1 MALLLVLANLLA
13 VISGALLV
21 VLAVTAK
28 PTRGENLMGFHLV
41 TTPLGLAQ
49 ALAVLLGLCAHGVE
63 PAWLGW
69 LAGLLLPGYGF
80 AMLALPFACFD
91 RRGVTP
97 ARAAVLLG
105 VLATFAV
112 VDGPFVTAWASSVGA
127 GLVAVYGG
135 IAVAMAANWWLGPK
149 LRRMVQFHRPAGP
162 DEWQQ
167 KQGEWQRGQWQ
178 QVPAD
183 ATAGRLLAFVRAFAP
198 EVKAMSLQRL
208 AALPDLLEQIAHL
221 LRTSATSDAPHYVVQ
236 HWPGRRA
243 DLAGAMRDHLDLM
256 LADAKQR
263 LRNDRG
269 PNPFL
274 GNYAGSLD
282 AAIAVQQDGGDVH
295 AALQR
300 WHDFLAS
307 VPSHR
312 QMAKQL
318 VRYLRVG

>member
-1 MALLLVLANLLA
+1 MALLLVLANLVA

-49 ALAVLLGLCAHGVE
+49 ALAALLGLLAHGVE

-97 ARAAVLLG
+97 ARAAVL
-105 VLATFAV
+105 ATFAV

-127 GLVAVYGG
+127 GVVAVYGG

-149 LRRMVQFHRPAGP
+149 LRRMVRSHQPAGP

-167 KQGEWQRGQWQ
+167 KQGEWQREQWQ

-183 ATAGRLLAFVRAFAP
+183 ATAGRLLEFVRAFAP
-198 EVKAMSLQRL
+198 EVKAMSVQRL
-208 AALPDLLEQIAHL
+208 AALQDLLEQIAHL
-221 LRTSATSDAPHYVVQ
+221 LRTSERSDAPHYVVH

-243 DLAGAMRDHLDLM
+243 DLAGAMRDHLELM

-263 LRNDRG
+263 LRKDRG
-269 PNPFL
+269 PKPFL

-312 QMAKQL
+312 QVAKQL

>member
-1 MALLLVLANLLA
+1 MAFLMVLANLL
-13 VISGALLV
+13 VVVSGGLLV

-49 ALAVLLGLCAHGVE
+49 ALAALLGLLAHGVE

-69 LAGLLLPGYGF
+69 LAGLLLPGYAF
-80 AMLALPFACFD
+80 ALLALPFVCLD
-91 RRGVTP
+91 GRGATL
-97 ARAAVLLG
+97 ARAAVLLA

-112 VDGPFVTAWASSVGA
+112 VDGPFVTTWASVAGA
-127 GLVAVYGG
+127 AVIAVYGA
-135 IAVAMAANWWLGPK
+135 IAVALLAKWWLGPK
-149 LRRMVQFHRPAGP
+149 LRRMVQFHRPTGP
-162 DEWQQ
+162 DEWQL

-183 ATAGRLLAFVRAFAP
+183 ATAGRLLEFVRAFAP
-198 EVKAMSLQRL
+198 EVKAQSLQRL
-208 AALPDLLEQIAHL
+208 AALPDLLAQIAHL
-221 LRTSATSDAPHYVVQ
+221 LRTSTISDAPHYVVH
-236 HWPGRRA
+236 HWPGRRS

-263 LRNDRG
+263 LQRDRG

-274 GNYAGSLD
+274 GNYVGSLD
-282 AAIAVQQDGGDVH
+282 AAIAVQQDGGDVRE
-295 AALQR
+295 ALQR
-300 WHDFLAS
+300 WHDFLAA
-307 VPSHR
+307 VPQHR
-312 QMAKQL
+312 EMARQL

>member
-1 MALLLVLANLLA
+1 MVLLLVLANLLA
-13 VISGALLV
+13 VISGGLLV
-21 VLAVTAK
+21 VLAITAK

-49 ALAVLLGLCAHGVE
+49 ATAALLGLIAHGVE

-69 LAGLLLPGYGF
+69 LAGLLLPGYAF
-80 AMLALPFACFD
+80 ALLALPFACLD
-91 RRGVTP
+91 RRGATL
-97 ARAAVLLG
+97 ARAAVLLA
-105 VLATFAV
+105 VLATLAV
-112 VDGPFVTAWASSVGA
+112 VDGPFVTAWAPVGGA
-127 GLVAVYGG
+127 AVIAVYGG
-135 IAVAMAANWWLGPK
+135 LAVALVAKWWLGPK

-162 DEWQQ
+162 DEWQL
-167 KQGEWQRGQWQ
+167 KQGEWQREQWQ
-178 QVPAD
+178 QVLPD
-183 ATAGRLLAFVRAFAP
+183 ATAGRLLEFVRAFAP
-198 EVKAMSLQRL
+198 EVKAMSVQRL
-208 AALPDLLEQIAHL
+208 AALPDLLEQIANL
-221 LRTSATSDAPHYVVQ
+221 LRTSTASDAPHYVVN

-243 DLAGAMRDHLDLM
+243 DLAGAMRDHLELM

-263 LRNDRG
+263 LKRDRG

>member
-1 MALLLVLANLLA
+1 MAFLLVLANLLA
-13 VISGALLV
+13 VISGGLLV
-21 VLAVTAK
+21 ALVVTAK
-28 PTRGENLMGFHLV
+28 PTRGENLMGLHLV
-41 TTPLGLAQ
+41 TAPIGLAQ

-63 PAWLGW
+63 PTWLGW
-69 LAGLLLPGYGF
+69 LAGLLLPGYAF

-91 RRGVTP
+91 RRGALLP
-97 ARAAVLLG
+97 RALVLLG
-105 VLATFAV
+105 VLTTFAV
-112 VDGPFVTAWASSVGA
+112 VDGPFVAAWAPSVGA

-135 IAVAMAANWWLGPK
+135 IAVGLLAKWWLGPK

-162 DEWQQ
+162 DAWQQ
-167 KQGEWQRGQWQ
+167 QQGEWQREQWQ

-183 ATAGRLLAFVRAFAP
+183 ATAGRLLEFVRAFAP

-221 LRTSATSDAPHYVVQ
+221 LRTSSTSDAPHYVVH

-243 DLAGAMRDHLDLM
+243 DLAGAMRDHLDLV
-256 LADAKQR
+256 LADARQR
-263 LRNDRG
+263 LRQDRG

-282 AAIAVQQDGGDVH
+282 AAIAVQQDGGDVREP
-295 AALQR
+295 LQR
-300 WHDFLAS
+300 WHDFLAA

-312 QMAKQL
+312 EMARQL

>member
-1 MALLLVLANLLA
+1 M
-13 VISGALLV
+13 
-21 VLAVTAK
+21 
-28 PTRGENLMGFHLV
+28 
-41 TTPLGLAQ
+41 
-49 ALAVLLGLCAHGVE
+49 
-63 PAWLGW
+63 
-69 LAGLLLPGYGF
+69 
-80 AMLALPFACFD
+80 
-91 RRGVTP
+91 
-97 ARAAVLLG
+97 
-105 VLATFAV
+105 
-112 VDGPFVTAWASSVGA
+112 
-127 GLVAVYGG
+127 VAVYGG

-149 LRRMVQFHRPAGP
+149 LRRMAQSHRPAGP

-167 KQGEWQRGQWQ
+167 KQGAWQLEQWQ
-178 QVPAD
+178 LVPAD
-183 ATAGRLLAFVRAFAP
+183 ATAGRLLEFVRAFAP
-198 EVKAMSLQRL
+198 EVKAMSVQRL

-221 LRTSATSDAPHYVVQ
+221 LRTSQASDAPHYVVH

-243 DLAGAMRDHLDLM
+243 DLAGAMRDHLELM

-263 LRNDRG
+263 LRKDRG
-269 PNPFL
+269 PKPFL